1 MAKYI
6 YILETGQLS
15 KIDNKFYF
23 SDKEAFSTMRKVILE
38 AKKRIDVNK
47 GTDLVVEDIHAFGH
61 TEVKNTRM
69 TYNCM
74 STSYGGETP
83 KPMTNRFIIRKLKIQ

>member
-1 MAKYI
+1 MTKYI
-6 YILETGQLS
+6 YLLETGQLS

-23 SDKEAFSTMRKVILE
+23 SDKEAFSTMKKVILE
-38 AKKRIDVNK
+38 TKKRIDVNK
-47 GTDLVVEDIHAFGH
+47 GTDLVVEDMH
-61 TEVKNTRM
+61 TFSHGEVQVTHM

-74 STSYGGETP
+74 STSFGGNVS